1 MAQTVSN
8 LTSVLKDAWTSER
21 LAKQFY
27 NENPVL
33 SRMQELQATTIG
45 LQAQV
50 PIHKSRNGGY
60 TSVAAAGGSLNT
72 AGQQAVDQASYTL
85 IFHWLSTQI
94 EAAAILQAK
103 GGDSSIVD
111 AKDLEIQGAVDD
123 VKRQCTRQLV
133 TNGDGILAKCD
144 DGGPSTTVNL
154 IADSATAYGRQ
165 AAVRGW
171 IYPGLIVDV
180 GTSADSDSLATG
192 RGCHRRCG

>member
-60 TSVAAAGGSLNT
+60 TSVAAAGGS
-72 AGQQAVDQASYTL
+72 
-85 IFHWLSTQI
+85 
-94 EAAAILQAK
+94 
-103 GGDSSIVD
+103 
-111 AKDLEIQGAVDD
+111 
-123 VKRQCTRQLV
+123 
-133 TNGDGILAKCD
+133 
-144 DGGPSTTVNL
+144 
-154 IADSATAYGRQ
+154 
-165 AAVRGW
+165 
-171 IYPGLIVDV
+171 
-180 GTSADSDSLATG
+180 
-192 RGCHRRCG
+192 